1 GIGGPPR
8 RRVGGRAAGGALRA
22 GATAAGASGA
32 GPGRRR
38 VPIARAPP
46 RLARRNAMAGRRP
59 SPLLAFAL
67 LALAA
72 FRAGAEPPPAK
83 PAKPAKDWEDWEVE
97 LLAYGWLPAVDG
109 SLERPNGRTEHF
121 SMGALDL
128 LEDLELGAMGRA
140 SVRWRRWLV
149 LVDGLWTKLDQ
160 GESVQRNR
168 LRIDAD

>member
-1 GIGGPPR
+1 MPVPPPVTTAIRPRNDSIAILRARGREGTRGAAAGIGGPPR

-83 PAKPAKDWEDWEVE
+83 PAKPAKDWEVE
-97 LLAYGWLPAVDG
+97 LLAY
-109 SLERPNGRTEHF
+109 
-121 SMGALDL
+121 
-128 LEDLELGAMGRA
+128 
-140 SVRWRRWLV
+140 
-149 LVDGLWTKLDQ
+149 
-160 GESVQRNR
+160 
-168 LRIDAD
+168 